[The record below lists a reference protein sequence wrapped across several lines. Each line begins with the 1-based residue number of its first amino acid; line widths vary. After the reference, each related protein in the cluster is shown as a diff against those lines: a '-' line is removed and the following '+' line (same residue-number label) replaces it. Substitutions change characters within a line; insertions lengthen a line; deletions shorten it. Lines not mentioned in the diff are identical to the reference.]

1 MDLTPLLE
9 INPCVQFNNYLL
21 NFEQPKSYEYLYYY
35 EFNFYLK
42 IVLICIGIFKFFT
55 VDYVYDFSPPE
66 SDLKEWTIINSPG
79 FSE

>member
-1 MDLTPLLE
+1 LH
-9 INPCVQFNNYLL
+9 
-21 NFEQPKSYEYLYYY
+21 YY

-55 VDYVYDFSPPE
+55 VNYVYDFSPPE